1 MIPDIKLKEQE
12 SVLRFAC
19 EPLDEVRIGY
29 IGLGVRAK
37 RALERMMNIEGARVT
52 ALCDFVQENIEI
64 ANDIVHRYGG
74 KTPLAFSGGYG
85 WRSLCESEEVDL
97 VYICT
102 DWMSHAEIAFYAME
116 CGKHVAVEVPAAM
129 SISDCWRLVDAA
141 EKYRRHCIML
151 ENCCYDDFELA
162 TLNMIKEGVLGEI
175 VHAEG
180 SYIHDLRKRISTND
194 SGVEFSGTMN
204 SALITTEKN
213 KTILIQCCMTLP
225 RPYSRSY
232 MISGTKGYVQKYPVH
247 SMSFA
252 PDSDN
257 IFIGEQCDSIIG
269 RHRHTFVEKYA
280 KRGKEL
286 CGKRWID
293 FAMDERLIYCLR
305 NGLPLDMDVYD
316 AAEWSSLVELT
327 EQSALAGGAPV
338 EIPDFTRG
346 RWDVLKSVEFA
357 E

>member
-1 MIPDIKLKEQE
+1 MITNIKSKEQE

-52 ALCDFVQENIEI
+52 ALCDFVQENIDV

-74 KTPLAFSGGYG
+74 KTPAAFSGGYG
-85 WRSLCESEEVDL
+85 WRSLCESEEIDL

-194 SGVEFSGTMN
+194 SGGRLWTNWQVEYMN
-204 SALITTEKN
+204 RHVGN
-213 KTILIQCCMTLP
+213 
-225 RPYSRSY
+225 
-232 MISGTKGYVQKYPVH
+232 
-247 SMSFA
+247 SFRA
-252 PDSDN
+252 
-257 IFIGEQCDSIIG
+257 
-269 RHRHTFVEKYA
+269 
-280 KRGKEL
+280 
-286 CGKRWID
+286 
-293 FAMDERLIYCLR
+293 
-305 NGLPLDMDVYD
+305 
-316 AAEWSSLVELT
+316 
-327 EQSALAGGAPV
+327 
-338 EIPDFTRG
+338 
-346 RWDVLKSVEFA
+346 
-357 E
+357 